1 MPEKTSY
8 AAGAPCWADMA
19 TPDLEAATRFYTGLF
34 GWTANPVPGSGG
46 TYNTMTLD
54 GREVCAVF
62 AMPEQRRA
70 AGERP
75 AWLVYLNVPDV
86 REAAARVPDL
96 GGQVLV
102 PVYDVP
108 AVGSMALISDPT
120 GGPVALWQAGGHI
133 GARVWGD
140 PGAMA
145 WNELATRDREAAAVF
160 FAQLLGV
167 GTQDLEGGSGYT
179 MLTGPDHPVAGILQ
193 MNELWPQEIPP
204 HWMTYFSVIDTD
216 EAAVHVDE
224 LGGSVEVPPFD
235 TPFGRISVVA
245 DPVGG
250 YFSLVSPAVQDE
262 G

>member
-1 MPEKTSY
+1 MPEITRY

-19 TPDLEAATRFYTGLF
+19 TPDLDAATRFYTGLF

-70 AGERP
+70 AGEPP

-86 REAAARVPDL
+86 RAAAARVEDL
-96 GGQVLV
+96 GGGLLV

-108 AVGSMALISDPT
+108 AVGSMALIADPT
-120 GGPVALWQAGGHI
+120 GAPVALWQAGGHI
-133 GARVWGD
+133 GARVRD
-140 PGAMA
+140 EPGAVA
-145 WNELATRDREAAAVF
+145 WSELSTRDRDAAAVF

-167 GTQDLEGGSGYT
+167 GAHDLEGGSGYT
-179 MLTGPDHPVAGILQ
+179 MLTGPDGPVAGVLQ
-193 MNELWPQEIPP
+193 MNELWPQDVPP
-204 HWMTYFSVIDTD
+204 HWMSYFSVIDTD
-216 EAAVHVDE
+216 DAVGHVRE
-224 LGGSVEVPPFD
+224 LGGTVEVEPFD
-235 TPFGRISVVA
+235 TPFGRIAVVV

-250 YFSLVSPAVQDE
+250 YFSLVGPAGEDD
-262 G
+262 